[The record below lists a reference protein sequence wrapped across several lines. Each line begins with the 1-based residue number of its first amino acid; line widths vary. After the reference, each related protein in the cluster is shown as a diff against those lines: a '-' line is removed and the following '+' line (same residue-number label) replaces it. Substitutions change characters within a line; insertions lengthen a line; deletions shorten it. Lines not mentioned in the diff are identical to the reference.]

1 MVFAH
6 LAVIWKA
13 PLPNKKLYNY
23 LQGYDNLCTFCG
35 RILQRYFPGEVNGKR
50 EAFFGYGWQKLTTN
64 GNHRLVNKI
73 GRIFFHFGETRRYL
87 LWEVWSREFPEL
99 KPASGKWL
107 LEAALSGIK
116 IKRLLA
122 NELKGRFYQAIV
134 QRPEEGALSLYES

>member
-50 EAFFGYGWQKLTTN
+50 KAFFSYGWQKLTTN
-64 GNHRLVNKI
+64 GNHRLVNII
-73 GRIFFHFGETRRYL
+73 GRIFFILEKHDGIFYGKF
-87 LWEVWSREFPEL
+87 EVEFPKL

-107 LEAALSGIK
+107 LEAALSSIK

-134 QRPEEGALSLYES
+134 QRPEEGALSLYEN